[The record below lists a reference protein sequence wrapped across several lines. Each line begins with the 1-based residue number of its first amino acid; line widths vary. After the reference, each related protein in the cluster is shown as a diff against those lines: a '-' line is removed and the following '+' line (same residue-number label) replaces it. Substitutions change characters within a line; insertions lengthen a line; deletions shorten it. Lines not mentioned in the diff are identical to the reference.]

1 MRMIHKKGVK
11 DFGKAP
17 KGVAACNLEANLHH
31 SPIQYIVSL
40 VAGSNML
47 ELEIG
52 TNLGK
57 PGALNFS

>member
-1 MRMIHKKGVK
+1 VS
-11 DFGKAP
+11 KALEKAS
-17 KGVAACNLEANLHH
+17 KGVAACELEANLHH
-31 SPIQYIVSL
+31 SPILYVVSL

-47 ELEIG
+47 ELEIE